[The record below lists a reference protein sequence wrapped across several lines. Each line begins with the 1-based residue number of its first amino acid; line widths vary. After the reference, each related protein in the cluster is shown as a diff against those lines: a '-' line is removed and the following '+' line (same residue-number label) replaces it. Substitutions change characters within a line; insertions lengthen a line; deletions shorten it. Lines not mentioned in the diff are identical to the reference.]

1 MAKLLK
7 PMVFVLLI
15 LSIASFVLGY
25 MIFSEREIIKG
36 RTQRLEQA
44 AGDVASSLQHTDY
57 DAAAVMDFERMDSAL
72 NALNAHAAVTWQ
84 DLMDTRQD
92 LANTQLALEQTEAEL
107 ADTQDQL
114 QIANAN
120 INRLEGDLSERTAEL
135 AQANRDL
142 DMARDDI
149 AELEDDIEDLEV
161 DIAELEEQ
169 NIELTDQVADQ
180 EALIEEYEAELFA
193 DVGTVTTPEGL
204 SGSVMLVN
212 RDWNFVILDIGRD
225 QGLMLN
231 TEMLVHR
238 NEQLVGKVKIS
249 DLRPN
254 VAIAEIMAG
263 WSQMPLREGDHVLF

>member
-44 AGDVASSLQHTDY
+44 AGAVASSLQHTDY

-92 LANTQLALEQTEAEL
+92 LANTQLALEQTEEEL

-120 INRLEGDLSERTAEL
+120 IDRLESDLSERTAEL

-142 DMARDDI
+142 DMARD
-149 AELEDDIEDLEV
+149 